1 MNYCKNNSRKEVMTC
16 AKACKF
22 FKNHGFYDV
31 FLGFTL
37 IFKVKIAQKKFWY
50 LIVKKSAL
58 CIFR

>member
-16 AKACKF
+16 AQACKF

-50 LIVKKSAL
+50 LIVKK
-58 CIFR
+58 